1 MIYRKEEFMGVE
13 IFIER
18 LLLAIAFGFLIGL
31 ERQFRHKMSAVI
43 TNVLVCLGAFLFL
56 TFAYQSGDNE
66 KSRIAGQIISGIGF
80 LGGGV
85 ILREG
90 FSIRGL
96 NTAAT
101 LWCASGIGMLVSQ
114 GYILFAFIGTISIV
128 AANIILKPIATKVEN
143 SKYGSQ
149 DDEFHYDIEIESISR
164 HRDDIIYDFKD
175 YIKSENII
183 LKGLDV
189 EHTKDF
195 ENVYIRISII
205 TFGRNDDVI
214 WKNIT
219 DLREKY
225 DIRSFNYKLQ
235 NK

>member
-1 MIYRKEEFMGVE
+1 MGVE

-18 LLLAIAFGFLIGL
+18 LLLSIAFGFIIGL

-56 TFAYQSGDNE
+56 TFAYQSGDDE
-66 KSRIAGQIISGIGF
+66 KARIAGQIISGIGF

-114 GYILFAFIGTISIV
+114 GYILFAFIGTISIL

-143 SKYGSQ
+143 SKYGST
-149 DDEFHYDIEIESISR
+149 DDEFYYDIEIESIKQ
-164 HRDDIIYDFKD
+164 HRDDILSDFKNV
-175 YIKSENII
+175 IKSENII
-183 LKGLDV
+183 LKGVDV
-189 EHTKDF
+189 HQTMDSDRC
-195 ENVYIRISII
+195 YIKISII

-225 DIRSFNYKLQ
+225 DINSFNYKLQ
-235 NK
+235 NQ

>member
-1 MIYRKEEFMGVE
+1 MGVE

-18 LLLAIAFGFLIGL
+18 LFLAIAFGFIIGL

-56 TFAYQSGDNE
+56 TFAYQSGEEE
-66 KSRIAGQIISGIGF
+66 KARIAGQIISGIGF

-114 GYILFAFIGTISIV
+114 GYILFAFIGTISIL

-149 DDEFHYDIEIESISR
+149 DDEFYYDIEIETIKQ
-164 HRDDIIYDFKD
+164 HHDDIIYDFKN
-175 YIKSENII
+175 YINNENII
-183 LKGLDV
+183 LKGV
-189 EHTKDF
+189 EVNQNMESDKC
-195 ENVYIRISII
+195 YITLSII
-205 TFGRNDDVI
+205 SFGRNDDSI
-214 WKNIT
+214 WKNIK
-219 DLREKY
+219 DIRQKY
-225 DIRSFNYKLQ
+225 DIHSFNYKLM
-235 NK
+235 N